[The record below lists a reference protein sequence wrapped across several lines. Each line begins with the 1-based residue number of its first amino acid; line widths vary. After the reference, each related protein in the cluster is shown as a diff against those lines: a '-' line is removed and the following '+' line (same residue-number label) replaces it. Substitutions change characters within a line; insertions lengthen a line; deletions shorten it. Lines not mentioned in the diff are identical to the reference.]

1 MKTVTRHPSVGRT
14 PWSARDPL
22 VAPSRPCSA
31 LSCGRACRVVVVA
44 RASAYRV
51 VVVARASACRA
62 GAVAHASACRVV
74 AVAHAS
80 ACRAVVVARAS
91 AYRVG
96 TPADAWIAFFCV
108 DTPIDAR
115 YEQTL

>member
-44 RASAYRV
+44 RASA
-51 VVVARASACRA
+51 C
-62 GAVAHASACRVV
+62 
-74 AVAHAS
+74 
-80 ACRAVVVARAS
+80 
-91 AYRVG
+91 RVG